1 MSGGLVGGRRQQGP
15 AGLPEDSTRCIFQQ
29 AMSGY
34 RAGYIVGSLSAESV
48 NRTLGELGEGA
59 T

>member
-1 MSGGLVGGRRQQGP
+1 MSRGLVGGRQQQGP
-15 AGLPEDSTRCIFQQ
+15 ACLPEGWTRCLFQQ

-34 RAGYIVGSLSAESV
+34 RVGCIVGSLSAESV
-48 NRTLGELGEGA
+48 NSTLGEQGEGA